1 MFVASVVSM
10 EYFYNNL
17 SCIKTMKAL
26 AYPRLV
32 CIVWSMAHFYVF
44 LLGAAGL
51 QDNSPPVFSKPTNQI
66 DGAWSNVAF

>member
-17 SCIKTMKAL
+17 SCIRTMKAP

-44 LLGAAGL
+44 LVPQVYRTILLLFFFKAH
-51 QDNSPPVFSKPTNQI
+51 
-66 DGAWSNVAF
+66 